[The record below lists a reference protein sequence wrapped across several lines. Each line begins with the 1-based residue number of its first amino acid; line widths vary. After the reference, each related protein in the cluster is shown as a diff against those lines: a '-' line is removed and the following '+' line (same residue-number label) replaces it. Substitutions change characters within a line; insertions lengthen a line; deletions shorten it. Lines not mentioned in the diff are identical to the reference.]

1 MTYLVSGP
9 ARNFCWGD
17 TQSDEI
23 PTTTAK
29 LMALDVPGG
38 LVVQL
43 GASDVRLATELAHS
57 GRFLVHV
64 LERDP
69 VLVERMRKQLQ
80 DERMYG
86 LISLE
91 QVPAFHALPYTENL
105 VNLVVVQDTTAD
117 DTLAEVQR
125 VLCPRGIVLGVREA
139 LSADTLAAVGLR
151 HEDVTSLG
159 DQWLGRAQALAGDH
173 GRMDASASFGCWERG
188 VARYARRP
196 ATPCPLAGGT
206 LG

>member
-1 MTYLVSGP
+1 
-9 ARNFCWGD
+9 
-17 TQSDEI
+17 
-23 PTTTAK
+23 
-29 LMALDVPGG
+29 MALDVPGG

-43 GASDVRLATELAHS
+43 GASDVRLATELARS

-69 VLVERMRKQLQ
+69 ALVERMRKQLQ

-91 QVPAFHALPYTENL
+91 QVTAFHALPYTENL

-117 DTLAEVQR
+117 DTLTEVQR

-139 LSADTLAAVGLR
+139 LSADTLAAVGF
-151 HEDVTSLG
+151 
-159 DQWLGRAQALAGDH
+159 A
-173 GRMDASASFGCWERG
+173 
-188 VARYARRP
+188 P
-196 ATPCPLAGGT
+196 
-206 LG
+206 

>member
-1 MTYLVSGP
+1 
-9 ARNFCWGD
+9 
-17 TQSDEI
+17 
-23 PTTTAK
+23 
-29 LMALDVPGG
+29 
-38 LVVQL
+38 
-43 GASDVRLATELAHS
+43 
-57 GRFLVHV
+57 
-64 LERDP
+64 
-69 VLVERMRKQLQ
+69 
-80 DERMYG
+80 MYG

-105 VNLVVVQDTTAD
+105 VNLVVVQDTAAD
-117 DTLAEVQR
+117 DTLTEVQR

-159 DQWLGRAQALAGDH
+159 DQWLGAQALAGDH
-173 GRMDASASFGCWERG
+173 GRMDASASFGFWERG